1 MVGGLVMDRENINL
15 NNIYDLVD
23 ISDEKIYMNFNIG
36 DQNYVVL
43 TEDSADSEEFNV
55 MFAKLDLMNG
65 NKILR
70 NIEDKGEYELVIE
83 KFNKRLMLMDELMGD
98 DLYE

>member
-1 MVGGLVMDRENINL
+1 MDRENTNL

-23 ISDEKIYMNFNIG
+23 IANEKIYMNFNIG

-70 NIEDKGEYELVIE
+70 NIEDKTEYELVIQE
-83 KFNKRLMLMDELMGD
+83 FNKRLMLMDNLVGD

>member
-1 MVGGLVMDRENINL
+1 MDRENTNL

-23 ISDEKIYMNFNIG
+23 IANEKIYMNFNIG

-70 NIEDKGEYELVIE
+70 NIEDKTEYELVIQE
-83 KFNKRLMLMDELMGD
+83 FNKRLMLMDNLVGD
-98 DLYE
+98 DLYEW